1 MTESTSDAFEGFSD
15 AGLRL
20 LRDLAKHNERAWF
33 APRKARFE
41 TELSAPM
48 RALVGDATRA
58 LAKANIAIGGDAK
71 RSIFRIYRDVRFGHD
86 KSPYRTHLAA
96 YLSYDGGR
104 DTPGGIYIHIEPG
117 RSFLSVAFYRIEKP
131 MLQRWRLEMARR
143 PKRFLAVVRAIEKN
157 GLAFEGPDRSD
168 DALVRVARGFES
180 YARSE
185 IAPYLRLRSFCADR
199 PIDEVALRSRELVT
213 CVVDAARAAR
223 PLLDYGWSVQ

>member
-1 MTESTSDAFEGFSD
+1 MIESGAFVGFSD
-15 AGLRL
+15 AALRL
-20 LRDLAKHNERAWF
+20 LRSLAENNERAWF
-33 APRKARFE
+33 APRKERFE
-41 TELSAPM
+41 TELFAPM
-48 RALVGDATRA
+48 RALVSDSTTA
-58 LAKANIAIGGDAK
+58 LAKAKIAIGGDSK

-143 PKRFLAVVRAIEKN
+143 PGRFLGVLQKLEKN
-157 GLAFEGPDRSD
+157 GLAFEGPERSD
-168 DALVRVARGFES
+168 DALVRVARGFEP
-180 YARSE
+180 YANSD

-199 PIDEVALRSRELVT
+199 PIEERSLRSCDLVT
-213 CVVDAARAAR
+213 CIVDAARAAR